1 MAKARSMAYFG
12 EGQGPIHLDNVR
24 CSGTETS
31 LGQCPAE
38 GQEGHD
44 CRHSE
49 DAGVIC
55 DYTLDP
61 TGNGASAM
69 QSCGR
74 RLSRQRR
81 QRRIIGGEKSLRL
94 AYTHI
99 CTQKLHVSGTFLL
112 LEKSHG
118 SLTVSLTET
127 ALRV

>member
-24 CSGTETS
+24 CLGTETS

-61 TGNGASAM
+61 TGNGAAAM

-74 RLSRQRR
+74 RLGRQRR

-94 AYTHI
+94 AYV
-99 CTQKLHVSGTFLL
+99 CTQTFHVSGTLLL
-112 LEKSHG
+112 LETSRG
-118 SLTVSLTET
+118 GLTVSLD
-127 ALRV
+127 